1 MKRSNQRWL
10 KVVVQGST
18 SCLIKEY
25 ELSRMGFCSEL
36 PVHSKTHRHWS
47 PVESTSKSSS
57 RNGEGRVTLG
67 HRLVLHRCLWSRQTR
82 QPFLVKVTVT
92 FRFLSDGLITSQLLI
107 AENKCFGSIQFS
119 YIPTVVD
126 RNTTKFPRGTNRAG
140 VFMGSRSWLTM
151 EPFGKLLPHL
161 CRVCFPK
168 QPHQWAHP
176 DWPKSAIIWCHPIHS
191 CLMTG
196 NGHKMTKECKNNNNR
211 GLAVQK
217 EMKNLEWTILDIIDN
232 IYMELGK

>member
-1 MKRSNQRWL
+1 MKRSNQKWL

-67 HRLVLHRCLWSRQTR
+67 HRLVLHRCLLSTQTR

-126 RNTTKFPRGTNRAG
+126 RNTTKFPRGTEL
-140 VFMGSRSWLTM
+140 VFSWDL
-151 EPFGKLLPHL
+151 GADWLWSHL
-161 CRVCFPK
+161 ANC
-168 QPHQWAHP
+168 
-176 DWPKSAIIWCHPIHS
+176 CHT
-191 CLMTG
+191 CV
-196 NGHKMTKECKNNNNR
+196 ECAFLSNHIN
-211 GLAVQK
+211 
-217 EMKNLEWTILDIIDN
+217 
-232 IYMELGK
+232 ELIQTDLNQQ